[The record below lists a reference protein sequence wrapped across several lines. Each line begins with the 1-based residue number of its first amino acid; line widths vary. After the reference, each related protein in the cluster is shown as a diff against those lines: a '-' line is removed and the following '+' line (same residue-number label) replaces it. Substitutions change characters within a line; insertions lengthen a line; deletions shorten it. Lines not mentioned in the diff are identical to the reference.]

1 MLNKIKLYS
10 NYNKKVGEI
19 LLIRKSIINSRN
31 FVPKYF
37 GNNREFQVFLKA
49 VDLAFSVIKSDT
61 DNFVANLLDP
71 LKCKARLLPLLSNYV
86 GWDYKPNERVLTNR
100 WITKLYPILVRNR
113 GNEIGITLAIAMSIC
128 LLGDPEK
135 MIYEKSFSMEY
146 DYATDKY
153 GRKIKVLKIYMYN
166 DEYYSILH
174 DLIETVR
181 PAGIKVEYISS
192 QSISSSETIALTDEY
207 NIAKYDYITGK
218 LLSINDINIYVQNS
232 WPLLIDIQAI
242 KHYKWNDLK
251 NFVWGPVSDEKR
263 KELLNDDVQVMSD
276 NTWGYYN
283 DTGIEQYISMP
294 GLAPYDVPNNDR
306 NNMPT
311 LWDNYGIYLIDGKF
325 YDRYNNYLGRYVDD
339 ITGNILYDNVSNSD
353 EDNWRGEF
361 IKETRIYKKDKQTG
375 EIVYTGM
382 YFDVSEPAKILNTY
396 YKLLDDNVFSGFF
409 LSKDDLHIYNSENMT
424 SNFKLQEEIMTINDI
439 STLVW
444 KVYSSNGS
452 IKYNWHVDMISR
464 KFIMDDD
471 GQEISTYNIKSP
483 FSESTYIGKKAY
495 LANVNNEEN
504 QSYLVV
510 SSYYVNPYGD
520 IVDQAGNIILSKKDR
535 YKISDSTMIGFS
547 EIHDESKE
555 LSTYD
560 GTNILAREWSFMND
574 DQMEDIHG
582 RESSNVND
590 NYEYDRVT
598 DSRIKITYD
607 LFKIGNP
614 VREYT
619 GSELIR
625 FLSNDDLKQIKNVDG
640 LFKIPL
646 FVTNFDSENARDE
659 FTNDD
664 AILQININTSE
675 NLSLGDIF
683 NNISIKFENKIPNNE
698 LNPKWN
704 IILEWTA
711 NKNNNA
717 LFNLNDLENP
727 IKFLKCGIIEPRTLH
742 WTMKPIYITPK
753 VYDGT
758 VKVYTDNQNIK

>member
-1 MLNKIKLYS
+1 M
-10 NYNKKVGEI
+10 
-19 LLIRKSIINSRN
+19 IRKSLIDSRKY
-31 FVPKYF
+31 VPEYF
-37 GNNREFQVFLKA
+37 GNNREFQVFLRA

-71 LKCKARLLPLLSNYV
+71 LRCKSRLLPLLSNYV

-100 WITKLYPILVRNR
+100 WVTKLYPVLVRNK

-146 DYATDKY
+146 DYTTDKY

-174 DLIETVR
+174 DLIEVVR

-218 LLSINDINIYVQNS
+218 LLSINDVKVYVQNS
-232 WPLLIDIQAI
+232 WPLLIDIHAI

-251 NFVWGPVSDEKR
+251 DFVWGPVTDEMR
-263 KELLNDDVQVMSD
+263 KELLNENIQVMSD
-276 NTWGYYN
+276 NTWDYYN

-294 GLAPYDVPNNDR
+294 GLAPYEVKNNDR
-306 NNMPT
+306 SNMPT

-325 YDRYNNYLGRYVDD
+325 YDRYKNYLGRYVDNV
-339 ITGNILYDNVSNSD
+339 TGNILYDDVGSD

-361 IKETRIYKKDKQTG
+361 IKETRIYKKNKQTG
-375 EIVYTGM
+375 DITYTGM

-409 LSKDDLHIYNSENMT
+409 LSSDNLYIYNAENMT
-424 SNFKLQEEIMTINDI
+424 SSFRLQEETIKINDVP
-439 STLVW
+439 TLVW
-444 KVYSSNGS
+444 KVYNSSGN
-452 IKYNWHVDMISR
+452 IKYNWHVDMITR
-464 KFIMDDD
+464 RFVMDDD
-471 GQEISTYNIKSP
+471 GQQISVVNIKCP

-504 QSYLVV
+504 QSYLIV
-510 SSYYVNPYGD
+510 SNYYVNPYGD

-574 DQMEDIHG
+574 DQMEDKHG
-582 RESSNVND
+582 RKSSEVND
-590 NYEYDRVT
+590 YYEYDRVT
-598 DSRIKITYD
+598 DPRTKFTYD

-614 VREYT
+614 IREYT
-619 GSELIR
+619 GTDLIR
-625 FLSNDDLKQIKNVDG
+625 FLSNEDLKKIKCEG
-640 LFKIPL
+640 GAFKIPL

-659 FTNDD
+659 LTNEFPMLKII
-664 AILQININTSE
+664 ANIPE
-675 NLSLGDIF
+675 NFSLGDIF
-683 NNISIKFENKIPNNE
+683 NNISIKFEDKIPNDE
-698 LNPKWN
+698 INPKWN
-704 IILEWTA
+704 IIIEWTA
-711 NKNNNA
+711 NRA
-717 LFNLNDLENP
+717 YETLFNLNDLENP
-727 IKFLKCGIIEPRTLH
+727 IKFIKCGIIEPRTLH
-742 WTMKPIYITPK
+742 WTMRPIYITPK

-758 VKVYTDNQNIK
+758 IKIYKDNQNIKQ